1 MNPLG
6 LEYLTV
12 IGCHPLDYVRIAAD
26 IGCSHIA
33 FHTSALD
40 FPGMPPPA
48 PSIFEHAAL
57 RRDVV
62 ASMNDHGLSVHLVDG
77 FGFHDRN
84 PRPDHR
90 ALLDMSAEIGATR
103 ISCGLAMDLDAGIE
117 QVARLAEEAS
127 PYGFTVLI
135 EGIPTYTVGTLP
147 EALHVVRTV
156 DKPNLKLLIDTM
168 HTARTGGV
176 DQLKTIDPA
185 LIGHIQICDGPA
197 GMPAGDVYF
206 DQALYQRE
214 IPGEGD
220 LPLVEMMA
228 SMPGDMVAGME
239 IPLRGLREAGVSD
252 AERARRAAE
261 GSFRV
266 LEAADRL
273 RRERGK
279 SP

>member
-12 IGCHPLDYVRIAAD
+12 MGCHPLDYARIAAD
-26 IGCSHIA
+26 IGCAHVA

-48 PSIFEHAAL
+48 PSIFADAAL
-57 RRDVV
+57 RREVKAAID
-62 ASMNDHGLSVHLVDG
+62 DLGLSVHLVDG
-77 FGFHDRN
+77 FGFHDRD

-103 ISCGLAMDLDAGIE
+103 ISCGLAMELNAGIE
-117 QVARLAEEAS
+117 QIARLADEAA

-147 EALHVVRTV
+147 EALHVVEII

-168 HTARTGGV
+168 HTARTGGAE
-176 DQLKTIDPA
+176 LLRTIDPA

-197 GMPAGDVYF
+197 GMPAGEVYF
-206 DQALYQRE
+206 DQALYQRQ
-214 IPGEGD
+214 IPGEGE
-220 LPLVEMMA
+220 LPLVEMLA
-228 SMPGDMVAGME
+228 SMPEHVVAGME
-239 IPLRGLREAGVSD
+239 IPLRSLRDAGVSHR
-252 AERARRAAE
+252 ERARRAVE
-261 GSFRV
+261 GSRKV
-266 LEAADRL
+266 LAAAAQLRL
-273 RRERGK
+273 AR
-279 SP
+279 S

>member
-12 IGCHPLDYVRIAAD
+12 MGCHPLDYVRIAAD
-26 IGCSHIA
+26 IGCRHVA

-48 PSIFEHAAL
+48 PSIFADAAL
-57 RRDVV
+57 RREVKAAID
-62 ASMNDHGLSVHLVDG
+62 DLGLSVHLVDG
-77 FGFHDRN
+77 FGFHDRD

-90 ALLDMSAEIGATR
+90 ALLDMSAGIGATR
-103 ISCGLAMDLDAGIE
+103 ISCGLAMELNAGIE
-117 QVARLAEEAS
+117 QIARLADEAA

-135 EGIPTYTVGTLP
+135 EGIPTYTVGTLA
-147 EALHVVRTV
+147 EALHVVETI

-176 DQLKTIDPA
+176 ELLRTIDPA
-185 LIGHIQICDGPA
+185 LIGHVQICDGPA
-197 GMPAGDVYF
+197 GMPAGEVYF

-214 IPGEGD
+214 IPGEGE

-228 SMPGDMVAGME
+228 CIAPDIVAGME
-239 IPLRGLREAGVSD
+239 IPLRSLREAGVSD

-261 GSFRV
+261 GSRKV
-266 LEAADRL
+266 LEAAARA
-273 RRERGK
+273 RRA
-279 SP
+279 SF

>member
-12 IGCHPLDYVRIAAD
+12 IGCHPIDYVRIAAD
-26 IGCSHIA
+26 IGCAHVA

-48 PSIFEHAAL
+48 PSIFEDANLRKEVIAAL
-57 RRDVV
+57 
-62 ASMNDHGLSVHLVDG
+62 ADHGLSVHLVDG
-77 FGFHDRN
+77 FGFHHRN
-84 PRPDHR
+84 PDPDHR

-117 QVARLAEEAS
+117 RIAALADQAA

-147 EALHVVRTV
+147 EALHVVTTV

-176 DQLKTIDPA
+176 EQLKTVDPA
-185 LIGHIQICDGPA
+185 LIGHVQICDGPA
-197 GMPAGDVYF
+197 GMPEGEVYF
-206 DQALYQRE
+206 DQALYQRG

-228 SMPGDMVAGME
+228 CIAPHIVAGME
-239 IPLRGLREAGVSD
+239 IPLRSLREAGVSHH
-252 AERARRAAE
+252 ERARRAAE
-261 GSFRV
+261 GSRKV
-266 LEAADRL
+266 LAAADAIRQA
-273 RRERGK
+273 R
-279 SP
+279 

>member
-12 IGCHPLDYVRIAAD
+12 MGCHPLDYVRIAAD

-33 FHTSALD
+33 FHTRALD

-48 PSIFEHAAL
+48 PSIFEDVKL
-57 RRDVV
+57 RREVM
-62 ASMNDHGLSVHLVDG
+62 ASIADHGLSVHLVDG
-77 FGFHDRN
+77 FGFHDRDPN
-84 PRPDHR
+84 PDYSG
-90 ALLDMSAEIGATR
+90 LLEMSAEIGATS
-103 ISCGLAMDLDAGIE
+103 ISCGIAMAMDAGI
-117 QVARLAEEAS
+117 QRIAALADKAA

-147 EALHVVRTV
+147 EALHVVNSV
-156 DKPNLKLLIDTM
+156 GKPNLKLLIDTM
-168 HTARTGGV
+168 HTARTDGV
-176 DQLKTIDPA
+176 ELLKTIDPA

-197 GMPAGDVYF
+197 GMPAGEVYF

-214 IPGEGD
+214 IPGEGE

-228 SMPGDMVAGME
+228 SMPAHLVAGME
-239 IPLRGLREAGVSD
+239 IPLRSLREAGVSD

-261 GSFRV
+261 GSLAV
-266 LEAADRL
+266 LEAARRARL
-273 RRERGK
+273 AK
-279 SP
+279 V

>member
-12 IGCHPLDYVRIAAD
+12 IGCPALDYVRIAAD
-26 IGCSHIA
+26 VGCSHIA
-33 FHTSALD
+33 FHTRPLD
-40 FPGMPPPA
+40 FPGMPPPT
-48 PSIFEHAAL
+48 PSIFEDAKL
-57 RRDVV
+57 RREVI
-62 ASMNDHGLSVHLVDG
+62 ASIADHGLSVHLVDG
-77 FGFHDRN
+77 FGFHDRE
-84 PRPDHR
+84 PDPDHR

-103 ISCGLAMDLDAGIE
+103 ISCGIAMALDAGIDRI
-117 QVARLAEEAS
+117 AALAEQAA

-147 EALHVVRTV
+147 EALHVVNTV
-156 DKPNLKLLIDTM
+156 GMPNLKLLIDTM
-168 HTARTGGV
+168 HTARTDGV
-176 DQLKTIDPA
+176 ELLGTIDPA

-214 IPGEGD
+214 IPGEGE
-220 LPLVEMMA
+220 LPLVEMIA
-228 SMPGDMVAGME
+228 SMPADLIAGME
-239 IPLRGLREAGVSD
+239 IPLRSLREAGVSD

-261 GSFRV
+261 GSFKV

-273 RRERGK
+273 RR
-279 SP
+279 S